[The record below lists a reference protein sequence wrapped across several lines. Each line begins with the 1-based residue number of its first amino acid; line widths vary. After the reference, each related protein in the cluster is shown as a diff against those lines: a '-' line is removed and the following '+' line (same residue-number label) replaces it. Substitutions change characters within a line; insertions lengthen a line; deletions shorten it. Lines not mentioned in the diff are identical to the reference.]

1 MGRSAVHLNGNLL
14 VAIDTETTGLIA
26 GKHDILQLAAVPVSP
41 DLTPSQ
47 EYQPFNMYIQPKR
60 PENADPEAFKVSK
73 VRLTDAIVNG
83 IEAWSAVDR
92 FSEWFY
98 SLRLPPGKK
107 IVPLGANFQF
117 DQGFLLDFLGG
128 PLSYDEFFR
137 SDYRDVQKVALYL
150 NDVAD
155 FMSERIPFPK
165 VKLTYLCSCL
175 KIPHPNAHDA
185 LADCVASIEVYR
197 RLMRYRDHYDASFV
211 ASAG

>member
-1 MGRSAVHLNGNLL
+1 MARSAVHLNGNLL

-26 GKHDILQLAAVPVSP
+26 GFHDILQLALVPVSP
-41 DLTPSQ
+41 DLTPSR
-47 EYQPFNMYIQPKR
+47 EYMPFNMIIQPKR
-60 PENADPEAFKVSK
+60 PENADDTAGKVSK
-73 VRLTDAIVNG
+73 TRLVDAITNG
-83 IEAWSAVDR
+83 IEAWTAVDR
-92 FSEWFY
+92 FRDWFE

-117 DQGFLLDFLGG
+117 DHSFLLDFFGG

-137 SDYRDVQKVALYL
+137 SDYRDVQKAALFI

-155 FMSERIPFPK
+155 FMSEKIPFPK

-185 LADCVASIEVYR
+185 VADCCATIEVYR

-211 ASAG
+211 ATT